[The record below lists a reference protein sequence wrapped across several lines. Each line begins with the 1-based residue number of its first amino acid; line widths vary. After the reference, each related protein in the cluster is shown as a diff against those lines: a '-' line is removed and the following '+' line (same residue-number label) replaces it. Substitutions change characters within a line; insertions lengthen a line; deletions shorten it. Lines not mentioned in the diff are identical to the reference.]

1 MFFNQSAIGG
11 VSQVEKKGVK
21 LMPLELPNDSVVFI
35 LMCEMQK
42 YDQIQICYY
51 FNHNILL
58 HFM

>member
-1 MFFNQSAIGG
+1 M
-11 VSQVEKKGVK
+11 
-21 LMPLELPNDSVVFI
+21 LLELPDDSVVFI

-42 YDQIQICYY
+42 YDQMQICYY

>member
-1 MFFNQSAIGG
+1 
-11 VSQVEKKGVK
+11 
-21 LMPLELPNDSVVFI
+21 MPLERSDHSVIFI

-42 YDQIQICYY
+42 YDQIQMCYY